1 MEKDYVEFMSKMLDK
16 GHAVPFPYEEISP
29 SEHSGRIWYLPHFGV
44 YHPKKP
50 EQVRVVFDS
59 SAEYQGKSLNRE
71 LLTGPDLMN
80 SLAGVLIRFRRE
92 DVAAMSD
99 VEQMFHSFHVSPEHR
114 DFLRFLWL
122 KENALTKPV
131 TEFRMTVHLF
141 GNGPSPAVATYGL
154 RRTVDDGG
162 KHDPGVKEF
171 VQRNFYVDDGLVSKP
186 TAEEVVT
193 LVRTT
198 QTALA
203 SADLRLHKVVSNSVS
218 VMEAFPTEDLA
229 KDIRSLDLCQDNLPA
244 QRSLGIFWDLET
256 DAFTY
261 KVSISDKPLT
271 RLGVL
276 SVNSVYDPLGLSAP
290 VLLHGRLLLQ
300 QLVSMGKKKTATA
313 PLGWDEPLP

>member
-1 MEKDYVEFMSKMLDK
+1 
-16 GHAVPFPYEEISP
+16 
-29 SEHSGRIWYLPHFGV
+29 
-44 YHPKKP
+44 
-50 EQVRVVFDS
+50 
-59 SAEYQGKSLNRE
+59 
-71 LLTGPDLMN
+71 MN

-114 DFLRFLWL
+114 DFVRFLCF

-218 VMEAFPTEDLA
+218 VMEAFPSEDLA
-229 KDIRSLDLCQDNLPA
+229 KDIRSLDLRQDNLPA
-244 QRSLGIFWDLET
+244 QRSLGVFWDLET

-261 KVSISDKPLT
+261 KVSIPDKPLT

-276 SVNSVYDPLGLSAP
+276 LVNSVYDPLGLSAP

-300 QLVSMGKKKTATA
+300 QLVSMSKKKTVTA
-313 PLGWDEPLP
+313 PLGWDDPLPEELSLGWQSWKNALPELQNVRYGDATTHRNLVQLPEPNCTHFQMQAKEPSVLLSIFAY